1 MACNWSTASIP
12 FAMRTHWSR
21 HACRAF
27 AAAAVSPRCAR
38 PFTRL
43 QVWIQPGTGLAD
55 DYLQAL
61 ESLTSSNPEA
71 TILAILFVFAC
82 FHSGLAGL
90 RPQGACVLQ

>member
-1 MACNWSTASIP
+1 
-12 FAMRTHWSR
+12 MRTHWSR

-27 AAAAVSPRCAR
+27 AAAAVSPLPAL
-38 PFTRL
+38 PFTL
-43 QVWIQPGTGLAD
+43 QQVWIQPGTGLAD